1 MRGECSEGDNQAE
14 NQWLDIAFKSLTF
27 SGESSEKLIYHLWF
41 ATGAIAGLMFTQVA
55 TLRTFFSLCGIFW
68 SFLALF
74 VSAVL
79 GLVAWYCAF
88 LRKTLCITYSV
99 CEAEKDSLLPMT
111 EFELNHFTNKYFSAL
126 PCVAR
131 PGLWFLLH
139 RKHTEQRFFEQ
150 SAYWT
155 VWQQFLLFL
164 QEMFL
169 ILFALPLMCSFKYCR
184 VF

>member
-1 MRGECSEGDNQAE
+1 MEGECNEGDKQAE
-14 NQWLDIAFKSLTF
+14 NQWLEIAFKSLTF

-41 ATGAIAGLMFTQVA
+41 ATGAIAGLMFTQIA

-111 EFELNHFTNKYFSAL
+111 EFELNHFANKYFSAL

-131 PGLWFLLH
+131 PGLSFLLH
-139 RKHTEQRFFEQ
+139 RKHTEQRFLNNPPIGL
-150 SAYWT
+150 YGN
-155 VWQQFLLFL
+155 
-164 QEMFL
+164 
-169 ILFALPLMCSFKYCR
+169 SFFYFCR
-184 VF
+184 KCF